1 MSVLGFV
8 TLCVPNDTRNHACDY
23 PYKQSDKSRMQHI
36 VDAIKDGLR
45 TLDGKGDFTVG
56 DITRKVKAL

>member
-1 MSVLGFV
+1 
-8 TLCVPNDTRNHACDY
+8 
-23 PYKQSDKSRMQHI
+23 MQHI